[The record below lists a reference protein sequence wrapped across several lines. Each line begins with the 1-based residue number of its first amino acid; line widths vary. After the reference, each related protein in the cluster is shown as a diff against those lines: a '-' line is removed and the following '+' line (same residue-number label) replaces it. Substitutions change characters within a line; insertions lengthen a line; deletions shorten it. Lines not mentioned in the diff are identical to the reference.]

1 MTVGSPEVV
10 IATKLFAPSLR
21 HEPVARPR
29 LHARL
34 RDGLSLPLTLV
45 VAPAGWGKSTLISEW
60 LRQDGIMAG
69 WVSLDRG
76 DDDAKRFWHYLLLA
90 ANQGADT
97 LVAAA
102 LRRLDAAGSDVLRDV
117 LPIFVNELAAFP
129 NDVVVVLDDYHLVS
143 NAQVH
148 ESIATLLDR
157 CPRQLHLILGTR
169 ADPPLPLSRLR
180 VRGDLV
186 ELRADHLRF
195 SGGGGRGPAQRR
207 AAAFAVSAGR
217 RAARRPYGGVGS
229 GFAAGGAAAGGPCRP
244 LGVHRTFHGR

>member
-1 MTVGSPEVV
+1 MTVGTPEVV

-76 DDDAKRFWHYLLLA
+76 DDDVKRFWHYLLLA

-97 LVAAA
+97 LVRGAAPSRRGR
-102 LRRLDAAGSDVLRDV
+102 LRRAPGCAADLR
-117 LPIFVNELAAFP
+117 
-129 NDVVVVLDDYHLVS
+129 
-143 NAQVH
+143 
-148 ESIATLLDR
+148 
-157 CPRQLHLILGTR
+157 
-169 ADPPLPLSRLR
+169 
-180 VRGDLV
+180 
-186 ELRADHLRF
+186 
-195 SGGGGRGPAQRR
+195 QR
-207 AAAFAVSAGR
+207 
-217 RAARRPYGGVGS
+217 
-229 GFAAGGAAAGGPCRP
+229 AGG
-244 LGVHRTFHGR
+244 LSE